1 MNIIRRGTLFPLFLL
16 AMSALLT
23 PSCSTPRHISY
34 FQDIESVDGQRV
46 TDSRQITVR
55 PKDKISIIVNCKSP
69 ELTALFNLP
78 YVSQRL
84 GENNRST
91 IASGYSQGYISG
103 YTVDERGMID
113 FPVLGEVAVAGKTR
127 EEIASEIKR
136 ELRDQGQ
143 ATDAVVT
150 VDFMNL
156 YYQVL
161 GEVNRPGRYAIDKDA
176 VTILDALGEA
186 GDLTIYGRRDRVKVL
201 RTEGGRVR
209 TYELDLCSATDV
221 VSSPAYYIQQNDVVY
236 VDPNDVRV
244 RQSTVNGNNVR
255 STSFWISLTS
265 LAASVTNTI
274 VVLATRTSYSGNYRK

>member
-1 MNIIRRGTLFPLFLL
+1 MKRISLLLWLL
-16 AMSALLT
+16 AIGILAV
-23 PSCSTPRHISY
+23 PSCSTPKEISY
-34 FQDIESVDGQRV
+34 FQDLESVEGQRIGGAKG
-46 TDSRQITVR
+46 ITVR

-78 YVSQRL
+78 YVTQRL
-84 GENNRST
+84 GENSRST
-91 IASGYSQGYISG
+91 ISSGYSQGYISG
-103 YTVDERGMID
+103 YTVDDRGCVD
-113 FPVLGEVAVAGKTR
+113 FPVLGEVHVAGMTR

-136 ELRDQGQ
+136 ELREQGQ

-161 GEVNRPGRYAIDKDA
+161 GEVARPGRYAIDKDA
-176 VTILDALGEA
+176 LTILDAIGAA

-201 RTEGGRVR
+201 RDEGGRMR
-209 TYELDLCSATDV
+209 TYEVDLCSASDLIA
-221 VSSPAYYIQQNDVVY
+221 SPVYYVRQNDVIY
-236 VDPNDVRV
+236 VDPNDVRA

-274 VVLATRTSYSGNYRK
+274 VIIATRTGSGK

>member
-1 MNIIRRGTLFPLFLL
+1 MEKNSDFKIVRQKAAMLVLFTL
-16 AMSALLT
+16 ALW
-23 PSCSTPRHISY
+23 SCSTPKEISY
-34 FQDIESVDGQRV
+34 FQDLESVEGQRIGGAKG
-46 TDSRQITVR
+46 ITVR

-78 YVSQRL
+78 YVTQRL
-84 GENNRST
+84 GENSRST
-91 IASGYSQGYISG
+91 ISSGYSQGYISG
-103 YTVDERGMID
+103 YTVDDRGCVD
-113 FPVLGEVAVAGKTR
+113 FPVLGEVHVAGMTR

-136 ELRDQGQ
+136 ELREQGQ

-161 GEVNRPGRYAIDKDA
+161 GEVARPGRYAIDKDA
-176 VTILDALGEA
+176 LTILDAIGAA

-201 RTEGGRVR
+201 RDEGGRMR
-209 TYELDLCSATDV
+209 TYEVDLCSASDLIA
-221 VSSPAYYIQQNDVVY
+221 SPVYYVRQNDVIY
-236 VDPNDVRV
+236 VDPNDVRA

-265 LAASVTNTI
+265 LAASITNTI
-274 VVLATRTSYSGNYRK
+274 VVIATRSGSGK

>member
-1 MNIIRRGTLFPLFLL
+1 MNMKRISLLLWLL
-16 AMSALLT
+16 AIGILAV
-23 PSCSTPRHISY
+23 PSCSTPKEIGY
-34 FQDIESVDGQRV
+34 FQDLDSVEGQRIGGAKG
-46 TDSRQITVR
+46 ITVR

-78 YVSQRL
+78 YVTQRL
-84 GENNRST
+84 GENSRST
-91 IASGYSQGYISG
+91 ISSGYSQGYISG
-103 YTVDERGMID
+103 YTVDDRGCVD
-113 FPVLGEVAVAGKTR
+113 FPVLGEVHVAGMTR

-136 ELRDQGQ
+136 ELREQGQ

-161 GEVNRPGRYAIDKDA
+161 GEVARPGRYAIDKDA
-176 VTILDALGEA
+176 LTILDAIGAA

-201 RTEGGRVR
+201 RDEGGRMR
-209 TYELDLCSATDV
+209 TYEVDLCSASDLIA
-221 VSSPAYYIQQNDVVY
+221 SPVYYVRQNDVIY
-236 VDPNDVRV
+236 VDPNDVRA

-274 VVLATRTSYSGNYRK
+274 VVIATRSGSGR

>member
-1 MNIIRRGTLFPLFLL
+1 MEKISDFKIVRQKAAMLVLFTL
-16 AMSALLT
+16 ALW
-23 PSCSTPRHISY
+23 SCSTPKEISY
-34 FQDIESVDGQRV
+34 FQDLESVEGQRIGGAKG
-46 TDSRQITVR
+46 ITVR

-78 YVSQRL
+78 YVTQRL
-84 GENNRST
+84 GENSRST
-91 IASGYSQGYISG
+91 ISSGYSQGYISG
-103 YTVDERGMID
+103 YTVDDRGCVD
-113 FPVLGEVAVAGKTR
+113 FPVLGEVHVAGMTR

-136 ELRDQGQ
+136 ELRERGQ

-161 GEVNRPGRYAIDKDA
+161 GEVARPGRYAIDKDA
-176 VTILDALGEA
+176 LTILDAIGAA

-201 RTEGGRVR
+201 RDEGGRMR
-209 TYELDLCSATDV
+209 TYEVDLCSASDLIA
-221 VSSPAYYIQQNDVVY
+221 SPVYYVRQNDVIY
-236 VDPNDVRV
+236 VDPNDVRA

-274 VVLATRTSYSGNYRK
+274 VVIATRSGSGR

>member
-1 MNIIRRGTLFPLFLL
+1 MEKNSDFKIVRQKAAMLVLFTL
-16 AMSALLT
+16 ALW
-23 PSCSTPRHISY
+23 SCSTPKEISY
-34 FQDIESVDGQRV
+34 FQDLESVEGQRIGGAKG
-46 TDSRQITVR
+46 ITVR

-78 YVSQRL
+78 YVTQRL
-84 GENNRST
+84 GENSRST
-91 IASGYSQGYISG
+91 ISSGYSQGYISG
-103 YTVDERGMID
+103 YTVDDRGCVD
-113 FPVLGEVAVAGKTR
+113 FPVLGGVHVAGMTR

-136 ELRDQGQ
+136 ELREQGQ

-161 GEVNRPGRYAIDKDA
+161 GEVARPGRYAIDKDA
-176 VTILDALGEA
+176 LTILDAIGAA

-201 RTEGGRVR
+201 RDEGGRMR
-209 TYELDLCSATDV
+209 TYEVDLCSASDLIA
-221 VSSPAYYIQQNDVVY
+221 SPVYYVRQNDVIY
-236 VDPNDVRV
+236 VDPNDVRA

-274 VVLATRTSYSGNYRK
+274 VVIATRSGSGR

>member
-1 MNIIRRGTLFPLFLL
+1 MEKNSDLKIVRQKAAMLVLFTL
-16 AMSALLT
+16 ALW
-23 PSCSTPRHISY
+23 SCSTPKEISY
-34 FQDIESVDGQRV
+34 FQDLESVEGQRIGGAKG
-46 TDSRQITVR
+46 ITVR

-78 YVSQRL
+78 YVTQRL
-84 GENNRST
+84 GENSRST
-91 IASGYSQGYISG
+91 ISSGYSQGYISG
-103 YTVDERGMID
+103 YTVDDRGCVD
-113 FPVLGEVAVAGKTR
+113 FPVLGEVHVAGMTR

-136 ELRDQGQ
+136 ELREQGQ

-161 GEVNRPGRYAIDKDA
+161 GEVARPGRYAIDKDA
-176 VTILDALGEA
+176 LTILDAIGAA

-201 RTEGGRVR
+201 RDEGGRMR
-209 TYELDLCSATDV
+209 TYEVDLCSASDLIA
-221 VSSPAYYIQQNDVVY
+221 SPVYYVRQNDVIY
-236 VDPNDVRV
+236 VDPNDVRA

-265 LAASVTNTI
+265 LAASITNTI
-274 VVLATRTSYSGNYRK
+274 VIIATRTGSGK

>member
-1 MNIIRRGTLFPLFLL
+1 MEKNSDFKIVRQKAAMLVLFTL
-16 AMSALLT
+16 ALW
-23 PSCSTPRHISY
+23 SCSTPKEISY
-34 FQDIESVDGQRV
+34 FQDLESVEGQRIGGAKG
-46 TDSRQITVR
+46 ITVR

-78 YVSQRL
+78 YVTQRL
-84 GENNRST
+84 GENSRST
-91 IASGYSQGYISG
+91 ISSGYSQGYISG
-103 YTVDERGMID
+103 YTVDDRGCVD
-113 FPVLGEVAVAGKTR
+113 FPVLGEVHVAGMTR

-136 ELRDQGQ
+136 ELRERGQ

-161 GEVNRPGRYAIDKDA
+161 GEVARPGRYAIDKDA
-176 VTILDALGEA
+176 LTILDAIGAA

-201 RTEGGRVR
+201 RDEGGRMR
-209 TYELDLCSATDV
+209 TYEVDLCSASDLIA
-221 VSSPAYYIQQNDVVY
+221 SPVYYVRQNDVIY
-236 VDPNDVRV
+236 VDPNDVRA

-274 VVLATRTSYSGNYRK
+274 VVIATRSGSGK

>member
-1 MNIIRRGTLFPLFLL
+1 MEKNSNFKIVRQKAAMLVLFTL
-16 AMSALLT
+16 ALW
-23 PSCSTPRHISY
+23 SCSTPKEISY
-34 FQDIESVDGQRV
+34 FQDLESVEGQRIGGAKG
-46 TDSRQITVR
+46 ITVR

-78 YVSQRL
+78 YVTQRL
-84 GENNRST
+84 GENSRST
-91 IASGYSQGYISG
+91 ISSGYSQGYISG
-103 YTVDERGMID
+103 YTVDDRGCVD
-113 FPVLGEVAVAGKTR
+113 FPVLGEVHVAGMTR

-136 ELRDQGQ
+136 ELREQGQ

-161 GEVNRPGRYAIDKDA
+161 GEVARPGRYAIDKDA
-176 VTILDALGEA
+176 LTILDAIGAA

-201 RTEGGRVR
+201 RDEGGRMR
-209 TYELDLCSATDV
+209 TYEVDLCSASDLIA
-221 VSSPAYYIQQNDVVY
+221 SPVYYVRQNDVIY
-236 VDPNDVRV
+236 VDPNDVRA

-274 VVLATRTSYSGNYRK
+274 VVIATRSGSGK

>member
-1 MNIIRRGTLFPLFLL
+1 MNMKRISLLLWLL
-16 AMSALLT
+16 AIGILAV
-23 PSCSTPRHISY
+23 PSCSTPKEISY
-34 FQDIESVDGQRV
+34 FQDLESVEGQRIGGAKG
-46 TDSRQITVR
+46 ITVR

-78 YVSQRL
+78 YVTQRL
-84 GENNRST
+84 GENSRST
-91 IASGYSQGYISG
+91 ISSGYSQGYISG
-103 YTVDERGMID
+103 YTVDDRGCVD
-113 FPVLGEVAVAGKTR
+113 FPVLGEVHVAGMTR

-136 ELRDQGQ
+136 ELREQGQ

-161 GEVNRPGRYAIDKDA
+161 GEVARPGRYAIDKDA
-176 VTILDALGEA
+176 LTILDAIGAA

-201 RTEGGRVR
+201 RDEGGRMR
-209 TYELDLCSATDV
+209 TYEVDLCSASDLIA
-221 VSSPAYYIQQNDVVY
+221 SPVYYVRQNDVIY
-236 VDPNDVRV
+236 VDPNDVRA

-274 VVLATRTSYSGNYRK
+274 VIIATRTGSGK

>member
-1 MNIIRRGTLFPLFLL
+1 MKRISLLLWLL
-16 AMSALLT
+16 AIGIMAV
-23 PSCSTPRHISY
+23 PSCSTPKEISY
-34 FQDIESVDGQRV
+34 FQDLESVEGQRIGGAKG
-46 TDSRQITVR
+46 ITVR

-78 YVSQRL
+78 YVTQRL
-84 GENNRST
+84 GENSRST
-91 IASGYSQGYISG
+91 ISSGYSQGYISG
-103 YTVDERGMID
+103 YTVDGRGCVD
-113 FPVLGEVAVAGKTR
+113 FPVLGEVHVAGMTR

-136 ELRDQGQ
+136 ELREQGQ

-161 GEVNRPGRYAIDKDA
+161 GEVARPGRYAIDKDA
-176 VTILDALGEA
+176 LTILDAIGAA

-201 RTEGGRVR
+201 RDEGGRMR
-209 TYELDLCSATDV
+209 TYEVDLCSASDLIA
-221 VSSPAYYIQQNDVVY
+221 SPVYYVRQNDVIY
-236 VDPNDVRV
+236 VDPNDVRA

-274 VVLATRTSYSGNYRK
+274 VVIATRSGSGR

>member
-1 MNIIRRGTLFPLFLL
+1 MKRISLLLWLL
-16 AMSALLT
+16 AIGILAV
-23 PSCSTPRHISY
+23 PSCSTPKEISY
-34 FQDIESVDGQRV
+34 FQDLESVEGQRIGGAKG
-46 TDSRQITVR
+46 ITVR

-78 YVSQRL
+78 YVTQRL
-84 GENNRST
+84 GENSRST
-91 IASGYSQGYISG
+91 ISSGSSQGYISG
-103 YTVDERGMID
+103 YTVDDRGCVD
-113 FPVLGEVAVAGKTR
+113 FPVLGEVHVAGMTR

-136 ELRDQGQ
+136 ELREQGQ

-161 GEVNRPGRYAIDKDA
+161 GEVARPGRYAIDKDA
-176 VTILDALGEA
+176 LTILDAIGAA

-201 RTEGGRVR
+201 RDEGGRMR
-209 TYELDLCSATDV
+209 TYEVDLCSASDLIA
-221 VSSPAYYIQQNDVVY
+221 SPVYYVRQNDVIY
-236 VDPNDVRV
+236 VDPNDVRA

-274 VVLATRTSYSGNYRK
+274 VVIATRSGSGR

>member
-1 MNIIRRGTLFPLFLL
+1 MKRISLLLWLL
-16 AMSALLT
+16 AIGILAV
-23 PSCSTPRHISY
+23 PSCSTPKEISY
-34 FQDIESVDGQRV
+34 FQDLESVEGQRIGGAKG
-46 TDSRQITVR
+46 ITVR

-78 YVSQRL
+78 YVTQRL
-84 GENNRST
+84 GENSRST
-91 IASGYSQGYISG
+91 ISSGYSQGYISG
-103 YTVDERGMID
+103 YTVDDRGCVD
-113 FPVLGEVAVAGKTR
+113 FPVLGEVHVAGMTR

-136 ELRDQGQ
+136 ELRERGQ

-161 GEVNRPGRYAIDKDA
+161 GEVARPGRYAIDKDA
-176 VTILDALGEA
+176 LTILDAIGAA

-201 RTEGGRVR
+201 RDEGGRMR
-209 TYELDLCSATDV
+209 TYEVDLCSASDLIA
-221 VSSPAYYIQQNDVVY
+221 SPVYYVRQNDVIY
-236 VDPNDVRV
+236 VDPNDVRA

-274 VVLATRTSYSGNYRK
+274 VVIATRSGSGR

>member
-1 MNIIRRGTLFPLFLL
+1 MEKNSDFKIVWQKAAMLVLFTL
-16 AMSALLT
+16 ALW
-23 PSCSTPRHISY
+23 SCSTPKEISY
-34 FQDIESVDGQRV
+34 FQDLESVEGQRIGGAKG
-46 TDSRQITVR
+46 ITVR

-78 YVSQRL
+78 YVTQRL
-84 GENNRST
+84 GENSRST
-91 IASGYSQGYISG
+91 ISSGYSQGYISG
-103 YTVDERGMID
+103 YTVDGRGCVD
-113 FPVLGEVAVAGKTR
+113 FPVLGEVHVAGMTR

-136 ELRDQGQ
+136 ELREQGQ

-161 GEVNRPGRYAIDKDA
+161 GEVARPGRYAIDKDA
-176 VTILDALGEA
+176 LTILDAIGAA

-201 RTEGGRVR
+201 RDEGGRMR
-209 TYELDLCSATDV
+209 TYEVDLCSASDLIA
-221 VSSPAYYIQQNDVVY
+221 SPVYYVRQNDVIY
-236 VDPNDVRV
+236 VDPNDVRA

-274 VVLATRTSYSGNYRK
+274 VVIATRSGSGR

>member
-1 MNIIRRGTLFPLFLL
+1 MEKNSDFKIVRQKAAMLVLFTL
-16 AMSALLT
+16 ALW
-23 PSCSTPRHISY
+23 SCSTPKEISY
-34 FQDIESVDGQRV
+34 FQDLESVEG
-46 TDSRQITVR
+46 ITVR

-78 YVSQRL
+78 YVTQRL
-84 GENNRST
+84 GENSRST
-91 IASGYSQGYISG
+91 ISSGYSQGYISG
-103 YTVDERGMID
+103 YTVDDRGCVD
-113 FPVLGEVAVAGKTR
+113 FPVLGEVHVAGMTR

-136 ELRDQGQ
+136 ELREQGQ

-161 GEVNRPGRYAIDKDA
+161 GEVARPGRYAIDKDA
-176 VTILDALGEA
+176 LTILDAIGAA

-201 RTEGGRVR
+201 RDEGGRMR
-209 TYELDLCSATDV
+209 TYEVDLCSASDLIA
-221 VSSPAYYIQQNDVVY
+221 SPVYYVRQNDVIY
-236 VDPNDVRV
+236 VDPNDVRA

-274 VVLATRTSYSGNYRK
+274 VVIATRSGSGK

>member
-1 MNIIRRGTLFPLFLL
+1 MNMKRISLLLWLL
-16 AMSALLT
+16 AIGILAV
-23 PSCSTPRHISY
+23 PSCSTPKEISY
-34 FQDIESVDGQRV
+34 FQDLESVEGQRIGGAKG
-46 TDSRQITVR
+46 ITVR

-78 YVSQRL
+78 YVTQRL
-84 GENNRST
+84 GENSRST
-91 IASGYSQGYISG
+91 ISSGYSQGYISG
-103 YTVDERGMID
+103 YTVDDRGCVD
-113 FPVLGEVAVAGKTR
+113 FPVLGEVHVAGMTR

-136 ELRDQGQ
+136 ELREQGQ

-161 GEVNRPGRYAIDKDA
+161 GEVARPGRYAIDKDA
-176 VTILDALGEA
+176 LTILDAIGAA

-201 RTEGGRVR
+201 RDEGGRMR
-209 TYELDLCSATDV
+209 TYEVDLCSASDLIA
-221 VSSPAYYIQQNDVVY
+221 SPVYYVRQNDVIY
-236 VDPNDVRV
+236 VDPNDVRA

-265 LAASVTNTI
+265 LAASITNTI
-274 VVLATRTSYSGNYRK
+274 VIIATRTGSGK

>member
-1 MNIIRRGTLFPLFLL
+1 MEKNSDFKIVRQKAAMLVLFTL
-16 AMSALLT
+16 ALW
-23 PSCSTPRHISY
+23 SCSTPKEISY
-34 FQDIESVDGQRV
+34 FQDLESVEGQRIGGAKG
-46 TDSRQITVR
+46 ITVR

-78 YVSQRL
+78 YVTQRL
-84 GENNRST
+84 GENSRST
-91 IASGYSQGYISG
+91 ISSGYSQGYISG
-103 YTVDERGMID
+103 YTVDDRGCVD
-113 FPVLGEVAVAGKTR
+113 FPVLGEVHVAGMTR

-136 ELRDQGQ
+136 ELREQGQ

-161 GEVNRPGRYAIDKDA
+161 GEVARPGRYAIDKDA
-176 VTILDALGEA
+176 LTILDAIGAA

-201 RTEGGRVR
+201 RDEGGRMR
-209 TYELDLCSATDV
+209 TYEVDLCSASDLIA
-221 VSSPAYYIQQNDVVY
+221 SPVYYVRQNDVIY
-236 VDPNDVRV
+236 VDPNDVRA

-274 VVLATRTSYSGNYRK
+274 VVIATRSGSGK

>member
-1 MNIIRRGTLFPLFLL
+1 MKRISLLLWLL
-16 AMSALLT
+16 AIGILAV
-23 PSCSTPRHISY
+23 PSCSTPKEISY
-34 FQDIESVDGQRV
+34 FQDLESVEGQRIGGAKG
-46 TDSRQITVR
+46 ITVR

-78 YVSQRL
+78 YVTQRL
-84 GENNRST
+84 GENSRST
-91 IASGYSQGYISG
+91 ISSGYSQGYISG
-103 YTVDERGMID
+103 YTVDDRGCVD
-113 FPVLGEVAVAGKTR
+113 FPVLGEVHVAGMTR

-136 ELRDQGQ
+136 ELREQGQ
-143 ATDAVVT
+143 AADAVVT

-161 GEVNRPGRYAIDKDA
+161 GEVARPGRYAIDKDA
-176 VTILDALGEA
+176 LTILDAIGAA

-201 RTEGGRVR
+201 RDEGGRMR
-209 TYELDLCSATDV
+209 TYEVDLCSASDLIA
-221 VSSPAYYIQQNDVVY
+221 SPVYYVRQNDVIY
-236 VDPNDVRV
+236 VDPNDVRA

-274 VVLATRTSYSGNYRK
+274 VVIATRSGSGR

>member
-1 MNIIRRGTLFPLFLL
+1 MLPLLL
-16 AMSALLT
+16 IAS
-23 PSCSTPRHISY
+23 SCSTPKEISY
-34 FQDIESVDGQRV
+34 FQDMSSVEGQRV
-46 TDSRQITVR
+46 SGAKEITVR

-78 YVSQRL
+78 YVTQRL
-84 GENNRST
+84 GENNHSG

-103 YTVDERGMID
+103 YTVDDRGCID
-113 FPVLGEVAVAGKTR
+113 FPVLGEVSVAGLTR
-127 EEIASEIKR
+127 DEIASEIKR
-136 ELRDQGQ
+136 ELREQGQ

-161 GEVNRPGRYAIDKDA
+161 GEVAKPGRYAIDKDA
-176 VTILDALGEA
+176 VTILDAIGTA

-201 RTEGGRVR
+201 RDENGKMR
-209 TYELDLCSATDV
+209 TYELNLCSASDLI
-221 VSSPAYYIQQNDVVY
+221 SSPAYYIRQNDVIY
-236 VDPNDVRV
+236 VDPNDVRA
-244 RQSTVNGNNVR
+244 RQATVNGNNVR

-274 VVLATRTSYSGNYRK
+274 VVIATNSGK

>member
-1 MNIIRRGTLFPLFLL
+1 MKRISLLLWLL
-16 AMSALLT
+16 AIGIMAV
-23 PSCSTPRHISY
+23 PSCSTPKEISY
-34 FQDIESVDGQRV
+34 FQDLESVEGQRIGGAKG
-46 TDSRQITVR
+46 ITVR

-78 YVSQRL
+78 YVTQRL
-84 GENNRST
+84 GENSRST
-91 IASGYSQGYISG
+91 ISSGYSQGYISG
-103 YTVDERGMID
+103 YTVDDRGCVD
-113 FPVLGEVAVAGKTR
+113 FPVLGEVHVAGMTR

-136 ELRDQGQ
+136 ELREQGQ

-161 GEVNRPGRYAIDKDA
+161 GEVARPGRYAIDKDA
-176 VTILDALGEA
+176 LTILDAIGAA

-201 RTEGGRVR
+201 RDEGGRMR
-209 TYELDLCSATDV
+209 TYEVDLCSASDLIA
-221 VSSPAYYIQQNDVVY
+221 SPVYYVRQNDVIY
-236 VDPNDVRV
+236 VDPNDVRA

-274 VVLATRTSYSGNYRK
+274 VVIATRSGSGK

>member
-1 MNIIRRGTLFPLFLL
+1 MNIKKSITLLIPVIGVLCIQ
-16 AMSALLT
+16 
-23 PSCSTPRHISY
+23 SCSTPKQISY
-34 FQDIESVDGQRV
+34 FQDMTTVDGQRLV
-46 TDSRQITVR
+46 DAREIIVR

-78 YVSQRL
+78 YVTQRL
-84 GENNRST
+84 GENSRSS
-91 IASGYSQGYISG
+91 IAPSAYSQGYVSG
-103 YTVDERGMID
+103 YTVDEHGYID
-113 FPVLGEVAVAGKTR
+113 FPVLGELPVAGKTR
-127 EEIASEIKR
+127 DEIAAEVKR

-161 GEVNRPGRYAIDKDA
+161 GEVNNPGRYAIDKDA
-176 VTILDALGEA
+176 VTILDALGTA
-186 GDLTIYGRRDRVKVL
+186 GDLTIYGRRDKVKVL
-201 RTEGGRVR
+201 RNEGGKVR
-209 TYELDLCSATDV
+209 TYELNLCSAEDV
-221 VSSPAYYIQQNDVVY
+221 VSSPAYYIQQNDVIY
-236 VDPNDVRV
+236 VDPNDVRM

-274 VVLATRTSYSGNYRK
+274 VVLATRTSSN

>member
-1 MNIIRRGTLFPLFLL
+1 MKRISLLLWLL
-16 AMSALLT
+16 AIGILAV
-23 PSCSTPRHISY
+23 PSCSTPKEISY
-34 FQDIESVDGQRV
+34 FQDLESVEGQRIGGAKG
-46 TDSRQITVR
+46 ITVR

-78 YVSQRL
+78 YVTQRL
-84 GENNRST
+84 GENSRST
-91 IASGYSQGYISG
+91 ISSGYSQGYISG
-103 YTVDERGMID
+103 YTVDDRGCVD
-113 FPVLGEVAVAGKTR
+113 FPVLGEVHVAGMTR

-136 ELRDQGQ
+136 ELREQGQ

-161 GEVNRPGRYAIDKDA
+161 GEVARPGRYAIDKDA
-176 VTILDALGEA
+176 LTILDAIGAA

-201 RTEGGRVR
+201 RDEGGRMR
-209 TYELDLCSATDV
+209 TYEVDLCSASDLIA
-221 VSSPAYYIQQNDVVY
+221 SPVYYVRQNDVIY
-236 VDPNDVRV
+236 VDPNDVRA

-265 LAASVTNTI
+265 LAASITNTI
-274 VVLATRTSYSGNYRK
+274 VIIATRTGSGK

>member
-1 MNIIRRGTLFPLFLL
+1 MEKNSDFKIVRQKAAMLVLFTL
-16 AMSALLT
+16 ALW
-23 PSCSTPRHISY
+23 SCSTPKEISY
-34 FQDIESVDGQRV
+34 FQDLESVEGLRIGGAKG
-46 TDSRQITVR
+46 ITVR

-78 YVSQRL
+78 YVTQRL
-84 GENNRST
+84 GENSRST
-91 IASGYSQGYISG
+91 ISSGYSQGYISG
-103 YTVDERGMID
+103 YTVDDRGCVD
-113 FPVLGEVAVAGKTR
+113 FPVLGEVHVAGMTR

-136 ELRDQGQ
+136 ELREQGQ

-161 GEVNRPGRYAIDKDA
+161 GEVARPGRYAIDKDA
-176 VTILDALGEA
+176 LTILDAIGAA

-201 RTEGGRVR
+201 RDEGGRMR
-209 TYELDLCSATDV
+209 TYEVDLCSASDLIA
-221 VSSPAYYIQQNDVVY
+221 SPVYYVRQNDVIY
-236 VDPNDVRV
+236 VDPNDVRA

-274 VVLATRTSYSGNYRK
+274 VVIATRSGSGR

>member
-1 MNIIRRGTLFPLFLL
+1 MKRISLLLWLL
-16 AMSALLT
+16 AIGILAV
-23 PSCSTPRHISY
+23 PSCSTPKEISY
-34 FQDIESVDGQRV
+34 FQDLESVEGQRIGGAKG
-46 TDSRQITVR
+46 ITVR

-78 YVSQRL
+78 YVTQRL
-84 GENNRST
+84 GENSRSA
-91 IASGYSQGYISG
+91 ISSGYSQGYISG
-103 YTVDERGMID
+103 YTVDDRGCVD
-113 FPVLGEVAVAGKTR
+113 FPVLGEVHVAGMTR

-136 ELRDQGQ
+136 ELREQGQ

-161 GEVNRPGRYAIDKDA
+161 GEVARPGRYAIDKDA
-176 VTILDALGEA
+176 LTILDAIGAA

-201 RTEGGRVR
+201 RDEGGRMR
-209 TYELDLCSATDV
+209 TYEVDLCSASDLIA
-221 VSSPAYYIQQNDVVY
+221 SPVYYVRQNDVIY
-236 VDPNDVRV
+236 VDPNDVRA

-274 VVLATRTSYSGNYRK
+274 VVIATRSGSGR

>member
-1 MNIIRRGTLFPLFLL
+1 MNMKRISLLLWLL
-16 AMSALLT
+16 AIGILAV
-23 PSCSTPRHISY
+23 PSCSTPKEISY
-34 FQDIESVDGQRV
+34 FQDLESVEGQRIGGAKG
-46 TDSRQITVR
+46 ITVR

-78 YVSQRL
+78 YVTQRL
-84 GENNRST
+84 GENSRST
-91 IASGYSQGYISG
+91 ISSGYSQGYISG
-103 YTVDERGMID
+103 YTVDDRGCVD
-113 FPVLGEVAVAGKTR
+113 FPVLGEVHVAGMTR

-136 ELRDQGQ
+136 ELRERGQ

-161 GEVNRPGRYAIDKDA
+161 GEVARPGRYAIDKDA
-176 VTILDALGEA
+176 LTILDAIGAA

-201 RTEGGRVR
+201 RDEGGRMR
-209 TYELDLCSATDV
+209 TYEVDLCSASDLIA
-221 VSSPAYYIQQNDVVY
+221 SPVYYVRQNDVIY
-236 VDPNDVRV
+236 VDPNDVRA

-274 VVLATRTSYSGNYRK
+274 VVIATRSGSGK

>member
-1 MNIIRRGTLFPLFLL
+1 MNMKRISLLLWLL
-16 AMSALLT
+16 AIGILAV
-23 PSCSTPRHISY
+23 PSCSTPKEISY
-34 FQDIESVDGQRV
+34 FQDLESVEGQRIGGAKG
-46 TDSRQITVR
+46 ITVR

-78 YVSQRL
+78 YVTQRL
-84 GENNRST
+84 GENSRST
-91 IASGYSQGYISG
+91 ISSGYSQGYISG
-103 YTVDERGMID
+103 YTVDDRGCVD
-113 FPVLGEVAVAGKTR
+113 FPVLGEVHVAGMTR

-136 ELRDQGQ
+136 ELREQGQ

-161 GEVNRPGRYAIDKDA
+161 GEVTRPGRYAIDKDA
-176 VTILDALGEA
+176 LTILDAIGAA

-201 RTEGGRVR
+201 RDEGGRMR
-209 TYELDLCSATDV
+209 TYEVDLCSASDLIA
-221 VSSPAYYIQQNDVVY
+221 SPVYYVRQNDVIY
-236 VDPNDVRV
+236 VDPNDVRA

-274 VVLATRTSYSGNYRK
+274 VVIATRSGSGK